1 MKSLQRALG
10 LLVVLSLSA
19 CGFQLRQELVLPT
32 TLQVIRIDVADPYSP
47 LQRNLEQAF
56 RRAGADVVETR
67 DGVAA
72 LRVSRNQL
80 DRQPLSVGETGRVQ
94 EFVLRY
100 QVTFELIDAAGMVVV
115 PRQDVE
121 LERDYSFDTI
131 QAQGTPGEEEVVR
144 AELERDM
151 VQAILRRVDA
161 VLR

>member
-1 MKSLQRALG
+1 M
-10 LLVVLSLSA
+10 
-19 CGFQLRQELVLPT
+19 
-32 TLQVIRIDVADPYSP
+32 
-47 LQRNLEQAF
+47 
-56 RRAGADVVETR
+56 
-67 DGVAA
+67 
-72 LRVSRNQL
+72 
-80 DRQPLSVGETGRVQ
+80 
-94 EFVLRY
+94 
-100 QVTFELIDAAGMVVV
+100 V